1 MEDALRKSLAF
12 SSLLLLVSTSIPLR
26 AVALADEGDSNGASA
41 AAKAPANP
49 AAPTKK
55 SETKKSETK
64 KSETLFAV
72 GIGVKASTLG
82 IGGEVAFPVTHRSN
96 VRFGFNAFNYSHTFD
111 KDNVT
116 YKGSLDL
123 RSAQA
128 TWDLFLGKG
137 FHLSPGVL
145 LYNGN
150 KISAN
155 ASVPGGKSF
164 TLNNVNYVSD
174 SANPVSGTGK
184 LDLNKAA
191 PMLLLGFGNL
201 VPRNHRHLSV
211 TFELGAAYQ
220 GSPRVTL
227 NFNGNVCDSNGLN
240 CRAISSDPTVL
251 ANIQKEQTKINK
263 SASPFR
269 FYPVISLGFGYRF

>member
-1 MEDALRKSLAF
+1 M
-12 SSLLLLVSTSIPLR
+12 SIPSR
-26 AVALADEGDSNGASA
+26 AVALADDGDSKEASA

-49 AAPTKK
+49 AAANKK
-55 SETKKSETK
+55 SETRFTWG
-64 KSETLFAV
+64 V
-72 GIGVKASTLG
+72 GVKASTMG

-96 VRFGFNAFNYSHTFD
+96 VRFGFNSFNYSRTFN

-128 TWDLFLGKG
+128 TWDLFLVGG

-150 KISAN
+150 KVNAN
-155 ASVPGGKSF
+155 ASVPGGTSF

-184 LDLNKAA
+184 LSLNKVA
-191 PMLLLGFGNL
+191 PMFLLGFGNL
-201 VPRNHRHLSV
+201 VPRSHRHLSV
-211 TFELGAAYQ
+211 TFDLGAAYQ

-227 NFNGNVCDSNGLN
+227 NFNGNVCDPNGLN
-240 CRAISSDPTVL
+240 CRAISSDPRVL
-251 ANIQKEQTKINK
+251 ADIQKEQAKLNK

-269 FYPVISLGFGYRF
+269 FYPVIALGFGYRF